1 MRLYAWQKRA
11 ARLVAPHCV
20 CRFCIYSVHL
30 DEQNRHDLSNHDSH
44 EPGVNGNH
52 DPLAIDHY
60 NVKVITGR
68 WRESLFAR
76 A

>member
-1 MRLYAWQKRA
+1 
-11 ARLVAPHCV
+11 
-20 CRFCIYSVHL
+20 
-30 DEQNRHDLSNHDSH
+30 
-44 EPGVNGNH
+44 VNGNH

-76 A
+76 S

>member
-1 MRLYAWQKRA
+1 MNK
-11 ARLVAPHCV
+11 
-20 CRFCIYSVHL
+20 IG
-30 DEQNRHDLSNHDSH
+30 HDASNHNIH

-52 DPLAIDHY
+52 DPLANGRY

-76 A
+76 S